1 MSKYG
6 DPTQY
11 FHHDDPMSR
20 AAYNSIKPSK
30 EILRAKVVGYIKAQG
45 MFGSTCDELERELDL
60 SHQTASARVT
70 EAKIKGEIVDS
81 GMKRATR
88 SGRNAHVYVVQ
99 A

>member
-1 MSKYG
+1 
-6 DPTQY
+6 
-11 FHHDDPMSR
+11 
-20 AAYNSIKPSK
+20 
-30 EILRAKVVGYIKAQG
+30 
-45 MFGSTCDELERELDL
+45 L